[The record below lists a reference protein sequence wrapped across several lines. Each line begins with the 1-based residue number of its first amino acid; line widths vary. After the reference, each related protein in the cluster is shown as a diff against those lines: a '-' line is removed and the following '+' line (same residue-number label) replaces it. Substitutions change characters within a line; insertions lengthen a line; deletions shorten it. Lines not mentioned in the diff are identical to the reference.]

1 MRKSKRIREI
11 VSRNIVD
18 RDDNLQMSPAE
29 ETRLKDIRMR
39 ALEKAYASW
48 GAEDKRRRRNFA
60 VPIAITS
67 CALAVAFVISGL
79 YAGSFFNPSKE
90 IPAVIAQK
98 DESPMIKAAKKY
110 TDVDTERETEKIT
123 VTNIMNNIK
132 NL

>member
-1 MRKSKRIREI
+1 MRKSKKLREI

-18 RDDNLQMSPAE
+18 RDDSIQMSPAE
-29 ETRLKDIRMR
+29 ETRLKDIRTR

-48 GAEDKRRRRNFA
+48 GAEDKSRRRNFA

-90 IPAVIAQK
+90 LPAVIAQK
-98 DESPMIKAAKKY
+98 DESPIIKAAKKY
-110 TDVDTERETEKIT
+110 TDVDTEREIEKAA